1 MMPVQTRDL
10 WGLAL
15 SGWPEIDPVD
25 LAAAVEDQAGEDGLD
40 YRTRLLIRDSVDA
53 LRHHWGVG
61 RVAEWLSG
69 SPVGEKIKAITRE
82 TFDEPGFSSLRDR
95 LMEKTDPETVK
106 QYLRS
111 VGVTL
116 VRPTPVAIG
125 GAIALILAGYLSRRT
140 EDIDVVDEV
149 PAEIRSQ
156 HQLLAQL
163 KKSYGLE
170 MAHFQQH
177 YLPSRWSERL
187 HSIESFGQ
195 LRVSLVDVYD
205 VFLSKLTSIR
215 TKDCDDLR
223 VVLPQL
229 DKETLVRRL
238 RETMTSALAEAE
250 QRRRA
255 ERNWYVLYGEA
266 LPT

>member
-1 MMPVQTRDL
+1 MPVQTRDL

-25 LAAAVEDQAGEDGLD
+25 LAAAVEEQAGQEGLD

-53 LRHHWGVG
+53 LRHHWGVR
-61 RVAEWLSG
+61 RVADWLAG
-69 SPVGEKIKAITRE
+69 SPVGEKIEAITRE
-82 TFDEPGFSSLRDR
+82 TFDEPGFSSLRER

-106 QYLRS
+106 QYLRA

-116 VRPTPVAIG
+116 HRPTPVAIG

-140 EDIDVVDEV
+140 EDVDVVDEV

-170 MAHFQQH
+170 LGHFQQH

-187 HSIESFGQ
+187 HSLGSFGQ

-205 VFLSKLTSIR
+205 VFLSKLTSNR
-215 TKDCDDLR
+215 AKDQDDLR
-223 VVLPQL
+223 AVLPLL
-229 DKETLVRRL
+229 DKETLVGRL
-238 RETMTSALAEAE
+238 RDTMGSALASAE
-250 QRRRA
+250 LRQRA
-255 ERNWYVLYGEA
+255 ERNWYVLFGES
-266 LPT
+266 LPS